1 MKLFII
7 VVAIIAVLMLTIGVV
22 LLTKA
27 YKNVEIE
34 LKQTGSKFIVASV
47 SLFVLDMVCLVVYG
61 VSILTSILK

>member
-27 YKNVEIE
+27 YKNVEVE
-34 LKQTGSKFIVASV
+34 LKKTGSKFIVASV
-47 SLFVLDMVCLVVYG
+47 PLFVLGIVCSAIYTI
-61 VSILTSILK
+61 SILA

>member
-7 VVAIIAVLMLTIGVV
+7 AVAIIAVLMLAIGVV

-27 YKNVEIE
+27 YKNVEVE

-47 SLFVLDMVCLVVYG
+47 PLFALGIVCSAIYTI
-61 VSILTSILK
+61 SILA

>member
-7 VVAIIAVLMLTIGVV
+7 VVAIIAAPMLSIGVV

-34 LKQTGSKFIVASV
+34 LKETGYKFIVASV
-47 SLFVLDMVCLVVYG
+47 SLFVLGIVCSAIGNFL
-61 VSILTSILK
+61 